1 MINKTLIHLKSSNTL
16 YSTKIC
22 RIATALKNK
31 RTSLFQ
37 QTDFNPYHINPIH
50 NKKKQTQEKFLDEN
64 YKIPKIQT
72 PVVEEG
78 KHLLKILQKEEMNKI
93 ISNGLKKEKVYTGD
107 KVEVEYYHSISSKRL
122 YKYRGVVLGTKN
134 SNSLYYSFKFL
145 TLVSGSYVLLDYPF
159 YSPMLASVKVLNRAN
174 LKKSKM
180 HNIKKLH
187 KFGLRLD
194 EVLKGGKNIHVT
206 KKATKALNKIESQ
219 KESIVIE

>member
-1 MINKTLIHLKSSNTL
+1 MINKSLIRLKGLNTL
-16 YSTKIC
+16 YKSKIC
-22 RIATALKNK
+22 QIATALKNK
-31 RTSLFQ
+31 RTSVFE
-37 QTDFNPYHINPIH
+37 QTDFNPYHIYPLH
-50 NKKKQTQEKFLDEN
+50 NKKKQTQGKFLDEN
-64 YKIPKIQT
+64 YKIPTIPT
-72 PVVEEG
+72 PVKEEG
-78 KHLLKILQKEEMNKI
+78 KHLLHILHKEEMNKM
-93 ISNGLKKEKVYTGD
+93 ISRGLKKEKVFTGD
-107 KVEVEYYHSISSKRL
+107 KVEVEYYHSITSNKL

-134 SNSLYYSFKFL
+134 SNSLYYNFKFL
-145 TLVSGSYVLLDYPF
+145 TMVSGSYVLLDYPF

-180 HNIKKLH
+180 HNIKKLN

>member
-1 MINKTLIHLKSSNTL
+1 MINKNIVSLMLSQTFYK
-16 YSTKIC
+16 TKFC
-22 RIATALKNK
+22 QIATALKNK
-31 RTSLFQ
+31 RTSVFQ
-37 QTDFNPYHINPIH
+37 QTDFNPYHIYPIH
-50 NKKKQTQEKFLDEN
+50 NKKKQTQEKFLDDN
-64 YKIPKIQT
+64 YKIPT
-72 PVVEEG
+72 MPVPVKEEG
-78 KHLLKILQKEEMNKI
+78 KNLLKILQKEEMNKMI
-93 ISNGLKKEKVYTGD
+93 ATGLKKEKVFTGD
-107 KVEVEYYHSISSKRL
+107 KVEVEYYHSISSNRL

-134 SNSLYYSFKFL
+134 SNSLYYGFKFL
-145 TLVSGSYVLLDYPF
+145 TMVSGSYVLLDYPF